1 MNSISCVS
9 RRLFQRLVL
18 QKESSSYM
26 AASCYS
32 SDTNSGRLSGKVA
45 IVTASTE
52 GIGYGIAHKL
62 ASEGANVMISS
73 RKEANVEAAVSKL
86 SSEGLKNV
94 QGTVCHVGKKED
106 RDKLLKETVARFG
119 GLDILVSNAA
129 VNPYFGT
136 MLECPEDMW
145 EKIFDINVKVAFLL
159 FKECV
164 PLMQKRGGG
173 STIFISS
180 IAGYHPIPALGP
192 YSVSKTALIGLT
204 KALAAETAAD
214 NIRVNCVAPGIVKT
228 KFAAALT
235 ENEDIAEKTLENVPL
250 GRFGTPAEMG
260 GAVSFLAS
268 DDASYVTGETLLVAG
283 GMHARL

>member
-9 RRLFQRLVL
+9 RRLFQRMVST
-18 QKESSSYM
+18 KESSFHM

-32 SDTNSGRLSGKVA
+32 SDANSGRLSGKVA

-52 GIGYGIAHKL
+52 GIGYGIAQKL

-86 SSEGLKNV
+86 SSEGLNV

-106 RDKLLKETVARFG
+106 REKLLKETVARFG

-136 MLECPEDMW
+136 MLECPEDVW

-164 PLMQKRGGG
+164 PLMQQRGGG

-235 ENEDIAEKTLENVPL
+235 ENDDIAEKTLETVPL

-268 DDASYVTGETLLVAG
+268 DDASYVTGETLVVAG

>member
-1 MNSISCVS
+1 
-9 RRLFQRLVL
+9 
-18 QKESSSYM
+18 
-26 AASCYS
+26 
-32 SDTNSGRLSGKVA
+32 
-45 IVTASTE
+45 
-52 GIGYGIAHKL
+52 
-62 ASEGANVMISS
+62 
-73 RKEANVEAAVSKL
+73 
-86 SSEGLKNV
+86 
-94 QGTVCHVGKKED
+94 
-106 RDKLLKETVARFG
+106 
-119 GLDILVSNAA
+119 
-129 VNPYFGT
+129 
-136 MLECPEDMW
+136 MW

-159 FKECV
+159 FNECV

-214 NIRVNCVAPGIVKT
+214 
-228 KFAAALT
+228 LT